1 MNMTYSA
8 PIMIGTSTSSTS
20 ILTKTSSSSLKSSYS
35 SNSSSSYYSS
45 TLMSC
50 EFLSSLSKDLSLL
63 LEDDTFDLTQWTYKE
78 WELLSEKLEN
88 FIPLIRFLHIS
99 SGDFYKKV
107 KPFARIL
114 PIELYEDLLQ
124 YYLVPNH
131 QPSLELM
138 QPKRSNFNSVI
149 IERKQVAMIASWIDK
164 KDLVNKYNNKKRVN
178 INNNPNYQSS
188 FYEPWE
194 NPYEF
199 KLLLRG
205 SRDGF
210 TGLDFHS
217 KCDSKGATI
226 TIMKVNGSSELY
238 GGYTPI
244 DWLSQ
249 NTWGYCKES
258 FIFCLDDKDLDKSI
272 ISRVKD
278 PSRAINYYNNYGPS
292 FGTGDLKM
300 TGNFKN
306 ESRCCCQHGDY
317 ELPIRANSDDIHFSV
332 DEYEVFQI
340 IPRRRRKRN
349 MD

>member
-1 MNMTYSA
+1 
-8 PIMIGTSTSSTS
+8 
-20 ILTKTSSSSLKSSYS
+20 
-35 SNSSSSYYSS
+35 
-45 TLMSC
+45 
-50 EFLSSLSKDLSLL
+50 
-63 LEDDTFDLTQWTYKE
+63 
-78 WELLSEKLEN
+78 
-88 FIPLIRFLHIS
+88 FLHIS

-164 KDLVNKYNNKKRVN
+164 KDLVNKYNNKK
-178 INNNPNYQSS
+178 
-188 FYEPWE
+188 
-194 NPYEF
+194 
-199 KLLLRG
+199 
-205 SRDGF
+205 
-210 TGLDFHS
+210 H
-217 KCDSKGATI
+217 
-226 TIMKVNGSSELY
+226 
-238 GGYTPI
+238 
-244 DWLSQ
+244 
-249 NTWGYCKES
+249 
-258 FIFCLDDKDLDKSI
+258 DKDLNKSI

-332 DEYEVFQI
+332 DEYE
-340 IPRRRRKRN
+340 
-349 MD
+349 

>member
-1 MNMTYSA
+1 
-8 PIMIGTSTSSTS
+8 
-20 ILTKTSSSSLKSSYS
+20 
-35 SNSSSSYYSS
+35 
-45 TLMSC
+45 
-50 EFLSSLSKDLSLL
+50 
-63 LEDDTFDLTQWTYKE
+63 
-78 WELLSEKLEN
+78 EKLEN

-138 QPKRSNFNSVI
+138 QPKR
-149 IERKQVAMIASWIDK
+149 M
-164 KDLVNKYNNKKRVN
+164 
-178 INNNPNYQSS
+178 
-188 FYEPWE
+188 
-194 NPYEF
+194 
-199 KLLLRG
+199 
-205 SRDGF
+205 
-210 TGLDFHS
+210 
-217 KCDSKGATI
+217 
-226 TIMKVNGSSELY
+226 NGSSELY

>member
-63 LEDDTFDLTQWTYKE
+63 LEDDVQDY
-78 WELLSEKLEN
+78 N
-88 FIPLIRFLHIS
+88 
-99 SGDFYKKV
+99 
-107 KPFARIL
+107 
-114 PIELYEDLLQ
+114 
-124 YYLVPNH
+124 
-131 QPSLELM
+131 M
-138 QPKRSNFNSVI
+138 I
-149 IERKQVAMIASWIDK
+149 I
-164 KDLVNKYNNKKRVN
+164 N
-178 INNNPNYQSS
+178 
-188 FYEPWE
+188 
-194 NPYEF
+194 
-199 KLLLRG
+199 
-205 SRDGF
+205 
-210 TGLDFHS
+210 
-217 KCDSKGATI
+217 
-226 TIMKVNGSSELY
+226 
-238 GGYTPI
+238 
-244 DWLSQ
+244 
-249 NTWGYCKES
+249 
-258 FIFCLDDKDLDKSI
+258 DLDKSI

>member
-1 MNMTYSA
+1 MTYSA

-35 SNSSSSYYSS
+35 SNSSGSYYSS

-50 EFLSSLSKDLSLL
+50 EFLSSLSRDLSLL

-88 FIPLIRFLHIS
+88 LIPLIRFLHIS

-149 IERKQVAMIASWIDK
+149 IERKQVAMIAS
-164 KDLVNKYNNKKRVN
+164 
-178 INNNPNYQSS
+178 
-188 FYEPWE
+188 
-194 NPYEF
+194 
-199 KLLLRG
+199 